1 MAEGSG
7 DQGFLPPEPSGREPD
22 LGAQPAPP
30 AEQSA
35 PQPPPQPTWQPPPQ
49 SQPPPPQ
56 GWQPPP
62 PGWTPPPPGWQ
73 PQAPPPQ
80 QPPWVWQPQ
89 PQVPDNGA
97 AVAGFVLSLVAAGL
111 LVLSAGLSS
120 IVSVICA
127 ALGIFYSRRG
137 RARVDAGETPKH
149 RGLAQAGYIVGII
162 TLVLAVLATLA
173 WIAIFASDGFWDEIE
188 RDLENSDPNGFET

>member
-1 MAEGSG
+1 M
-7 DQGFLPPEPSGREPD
+7 
-22 LGAQPAPP
+22 
-30 AEQSA
+30 
-35 PQPPPQPTWQPPPQ
+35 
-49 SQPPPPQ
+49 
-56 GWQPPP
+56 
-62 PGWTPPPPGWQ
+62 
-73 PQAPPPQ
+73 
-80 QPPWVWQPQ
+80 WQPQ
-89 PQVPDNGA
+89 PRVPDNGA

-188 RDLENSDPNGFET
+188 RDLENSDPDGFET